1 MSNSSTDNNP
11 PPSQRRTIPDAG
23 HTRETRAYNDHFV
36 QEDPRPTLTAAVLA
50 GSFAATP
57 ASARN
62 GQNAAFSGGL
72 VGGLAVGALAG
83 GFGGG
88 HGHGYGFGG
97 GYYNTGY
104 NDCYIDSQ
112 PRYNHWGDV
121 VGYRRV
127 RVCN

>member
-1 MSNSSTDNNP
+1 MSNSSAETNP
-11 PPSQRRTIPDAG
+11 AALTKAHYPGRRTHI
-23 HTRETRAYNDHFV
+23 ETGAYNDNFL
-36 QEDPRPTLTAAVLA
+36 QEDPRRHPDCRSSGWLTRSKPGLC
-50 GSFAATP
+50 
-57 ASARN
+57 RN
-62 GQNAAFSGGL
+62 GQNAAFFGGL

-88 HGHGYGFGG
+88 YGHGYGYGG
-97 GYYNTGY
+97 GYYNSGY

>member
-1 MSNSSTDNNP
+1 MT
-11 PPSQRRTIPDAG
+11 TFFKKTLA
-23 HTRETRAYNDHFV
+23 A
-36 QEDPRPTLTAAVLA
+36 TLTAAVLV
-50 GSFAATP
+50 GSLAATP

-62 GQNAAFSGGL
+62 GQNAAFFGGL

-83 GFGGG
+83 GFGGY
-88 HGHGYGFGG
+88 GHGYGYGG